1 MSMIFGR
8 ICRERKW
15 KAAGSLGWQYSNILG
30 EYRALSLEGF
40 DEKMNSVR
48 AEADEIVKKCPN
60 ITWADLYVFERAVL
74 RLQPVGVLR
83 RRAWSMRDK
92 YRGIAGAETFQK
104 YLDSKPPDPEKAHE
118 ADLRVDLEI
127 LLGKFHRYYSA
138 LQQREEMVSSL
149 IRTLGFIFLATVLT
163 FVSWTNFNS
172 VLGLGL
178 PEIPLIAMVAFSG
191 MAGAF
196 ASILQR
202 IQKFKASSAFGQD
215 DTLIMLSS
223 LDYGKLGV
231 YFALIS
237 GVVFSTALFL
247 VFAAQM
253 LKGPFFPAI
262 FTPKDTTVLPFSI
275 FASATNPVDGAEYAK
290 LLVWSFLAGFAE
302 RMVPDVLDRIAKK
315 ADTPEGGESGGK

>member
-1 MSMIFGR
+1 MKPVFSKFCHQR
-8 ICRERKW
+8 PW
-15 KAAGSLGWQYSNILG
+15 KIQGSLGWQYNNILG
-30 EYRALSLEGF
+30 EYRALELDEI
-40 DEKMNSVR
+40 DEKR
-48 AEADEIVKKCPN
+48 KHAREEADGIVEKSPN
-60 ITWADLYVFERAVL
+60 ITWADLYVFDRAVL
-74 RLQPVGVLR
+74 RLQSVEVLR

-92 YRGIAGAETFQK
+92 YRGIAGEATYQK
-104 YLDSKPPDPEKAHE
+104 YLDSKPPDAEKAHE
-118 ADLRVDLEI
+118 AELRIDLEI

-138 LQQREEMVSSL
+138 LQQREEMVSTL
-149 IRTLGFIFLATVLT
+149 IRTLGSIFLVTVIV
-163 FVSWTNFNS
+163 FVFWANFNS

-202 IQKFKASSAFGQD
+202 IQKFKASTAIGQD

-223 LDYGKLGV
+223 LDYGRLGV

-247 VFAAQM
+247 VFAAQL

-262 FTPKDTTVLPFSI
+262 FTPKDTTVLPFSL
-275 FASATNPVDGAEYAK
+275 FASATNPVDGSEYAK

-302 RMVPDVLDRIAKK
+302 RMVPDVLDKIARK
-315 ADTPEGGESGGK
+315 ADSEENQKAN